1 MRNLVCLDSVP
12 ASDGTCAQSAWIEQ
26 TTIADLFELPPAQ
39 EASAVFAACFGL
51 VLAMNVAGYVVGA
64 VVKSVST
71 DRA

>member
-1 MRNLVCLDSVP
+1 MRTLVCLDPRP
-12 ASDGTCAQSAWIEQ
+12 ATDGSCAETAWIEQ
-26 TTIADLFELPPAQ
+26 TSIADLFQLPSAQ